1 MERVLSVV
9 GQVCLGLALFCAL
22 ALTSGGCG
30 ATCQNG
36 RGPNGVICKGL
47 PMEMGDGCT
56 RDTAE
61 KQCDGQMPK
70 CVCTPIGTGCGCV
83 IPPGS

>member
-30 ATCQNG
+30 RPACVNGNGATKCITSQFGDCGNASEKLCDQQN
-36 RGPNGVICKGL
+36 L
-47 PMEMGDGCT
+47 
-56 RDTAE
+56 
-61 KQCDGQMPK
+61 QCR
-70 CVCTPIGTGCGCV
+70 CRVGTGGC
-83 IPPGS
+83 ICTNLGGGGNQ